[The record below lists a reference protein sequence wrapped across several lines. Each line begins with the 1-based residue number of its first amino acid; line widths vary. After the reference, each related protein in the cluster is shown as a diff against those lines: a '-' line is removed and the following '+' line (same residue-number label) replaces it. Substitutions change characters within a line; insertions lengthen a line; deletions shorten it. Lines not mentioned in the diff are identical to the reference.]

1 MKWGFNKQTAK
12 HDNETIV
19 ATSQLRGQIQN
30 RLQDAYKRLDP
41 KNAFGRASQVSGEES
56 MVGSLLFSVLTWTP
70 FMQGL
75 EMGLEGTMGENIDLF
90 DTAADPTLCAVF
102 DGVAIAWD
110 DKANKNRQRK
120 LSDYPEGRRNDPIF
134 ERPLHRPF
142 NLVAANDNAR
152 FARDTQAEIAC
163 MSEMLDMLSD
173 MEADGVTMLRLNADQ
188 PLLPVLTEQRNAS
201 RFDAV
206 VTRYNAPV
214 RKSA

>member
-1 MKWGFNKQTAK
+1 MKLGFNKQSANQ
-12 HDNETIV
+12 DNETIV
-19 ATSQLRGQIQN
+19 ATSQLRAQVQN

-41 KNAFGRASQVSGEES
+41 KNAFGRVSQVGGEES
-56 MVGSLLFSVLTWTP
+56 MVGSLLFSILTWTP

-75 EMGLEGTMGENIDLF
+75 EIGMEDMLGENVELF

-102 DGVAIAWD
+102 DGLAVAWD

-120 LSDYPEGRRNDPIF
+120 LNDYPEGRRADTIF

-163 MSEMLDMLSD
+163 MSEMLDMLND
-173 MEADGVTMLRLNADQ
+173 MEADGVTMLRLDPAQ
-188 PLLPVLTEQRNAS
+188 PLRPVLTEQRNAN